1 MKKLANS
8 FFEAIS
14 MYTILPAPHGDW
26 EDGRVKYIMAFLP
39 VVGLLIGLLW
49 VLAYAVSAKLHIP
62 VMLRAF
68 IISVFPLF
76 ISGFLHIDGF
86 MDTCDALFSRR
97 DLEERLRILRD
108 SHVGS
113 FAVTGIIMLMLCNF
127 SSAHGIITLSKDYF
141 MLIIIP
147 VISRSG
153 AALFLLKA
161 KPLKGSSMGAF
172 FKEKSHENTVMLII
186 SFILLCCIFSFM
198 FFGIKGISL
207 SLFLFFAVM
216 LTAYSLNKSFG
227 GFSGDLTG
235 FSISV
240 CETLGLLLLA
250 VL

>member
-1 MKKLANS
+1 MRKLAHS
-8 FFEAIS
+8 FFEAVS

-39 VVGLLIGLLW
+39 LVGFLIGLLW
-49 VLAYAVSAKLHIP
+49 VLVYAVSAKLHIP

-68 IISVFPLF
+68 IISIFPFF

-97 DLEERLRILRD
+97 DLDERLRILRD

-113 FAVTGIIMLMLCNF
+113 FAVTSIIMLMLCNF
-127 SSAHGIITLSKDYF
+127 SSAHGVITLSKDYF

-147 VISRSG
+147 IISRSG
-153 AALFLLKA
+153 GAVFLLKA

-172 FKEKSHENTVMLII
+172 FKEKSHENTVLFIII
-186 SFILLCCIFSFM
+186 SIILCCILSLI
-198 FFGIKGISL
+198 FFGIKGLIL
-207 SLFLFFAVM
+207 SFALLFAVIF
-216 LTAYSLNKSFG
+216 TAYGLNKSFG

-240 CETLGLLLLA
+240 CETLGLFLLA